1 NLFTGEFADFRAT
14 YEKSKAPRTLTEQD
28 RTLYSLCRPE
38 RLLEIT
44 ARYTLFDGGIKKVAR
59 YQQYFVIKA
68 TMQRIKQYDSEGRR
82 KGGVIWHT
90 QGSGKSL
97 TMVMLARSL
106 ALDSGVPNPRVV
118 LVTDRDDLDK
128 QL

>member
-1 NLFTGEFADFRAT
+1 
-14 YEKSKAPRTLTEQD
+14 
-28 RTLYSLCRPE
+28 
-38 RLLEIT
+38 
-44 ARYTLFDGGIKKVAR
+44 TLFDGGIKKVAR

-68 TMQRIKQYDSEGRR
+68 TIARIKRLTNKGNGAKENRQ
-82 KGGVIWHT
+82 GGVIWHT

-97 TMVMLARSL
+97 TMVMLTRAM
-106 ALDSGVPNPRVV
+106 ALEPQLINPRII